1 MKNYS
6 LNQRQITII
15 RLREFLQKSVNLEP
29 ELEQFVKI
37 LIFSL
42 EMADHANP
50 TSHPCSSDCMP
61 KVQH

>member
-6 LNQRQITII
+6 LDQRQITIK
-15 RLREFLQKSVNLEP
+15 RLREFLQQSVNLEP
-29 ELEQFVKI
+29 ELERFVKT

-42 EMADHANP
+42 EMADYANP
-50 TSHPCSSDCMP
+50 ASHPCSSDCMP